1 MIPRHS
7 PKLGT
12 NQGDAKPDDELL
24 LRWWWY
30 PLDDLFDKF
39 PQVLNLKGE
48 ITNKLRV
55 LLNVAHDHVVLR
67 IPSLAILSPLFLFEV
82 VFSCM
87 ARMRQIPIGG

>member
-1 MIPRHS
+1 MIPWHS

-24 LRWWWY
+24 LWWWWY
-30 PLDDLFDKF
+30 PLDELSDQF

-55 LLNVAHDHVVLR
+55 LLNAAHDHVRLR
-67 IPSLAILSPLFLFEV
+67 IPALAILSPLFLLEV
-82 VFSCM
+82 FFSCM
-87 ARMRQIPIGG
+87 ARTRQIPIGG